1 MATKLQWGPHPEMYS
16 AERTERARTDGFE
29 VLAYDVPPDP
39 QSERPERMI
48 GWEIFADPPR
58 YTRQVARGTAAT
70 YDQAKADATAAHS
83 ALVAGEASRRIDV
96 HQREVDGGDL
106 RPPTTRV
113 GGSGMQVVIDPEVL
127 KELEYIVA
135 LHREHGAP
143 NPMESVEQLVNHALA
158 TIADGSRRPGAWE
171 REILEK
177 MGLVA
182 ACDDH
187 QRYRKHY
194 GPATQTTG

>member
-1 MATKLQWGPHPEMYS
+1 MDAKLKWGPHPEMYS
-16 AERTERARTDGFE
+16 AERTERARADGFE
-29 VLAYDVPPDP
+29 VLVYDVPPAP
-39 QSERPERMI
+39 QGGSPERMI
-48 GWEIFADPPR
+48 GWEIFADSPR
-58 YTRQVARGTAAT
+58 YMRQVARGTAAT

-83 ALVAGEASRRIDV
+83 TFVADEASRRIGGR
-96 HQREVDGGDL
+96 QRDADDGNLHPPATRAGD
-106 RPPTTRV
+106 
-113 GGSGMQVVIDPEVL
+113 SGMQVVIDPEVL

-135 LHREHGAP
+135 LHRVHGAP

-158 TIADGSRRPGAWE
+158 SIADGSRRPGAWE

-182 ACDDH
+182 ECDDH

-194 GPATQTTG
+194 GPVTETTS